1 MITNRLDGI
10 DALFPDLFQS
20 PITPSSIPTTLSPQ
34 ALASIVLSYAS
45 AFPETASRLTSLKDL
60 PIPPASASASLVELR
75 PRLEKLAE
83 VQREQASEVAEL
95 RARSAVLI
103 KRWMEVG
110 VLGGGEVW
118 SEWEERVEGVE
129 RGVRRA
135 EREREEE

>member
-1 MITNRLDGI
+1 M
-10 DALFPDLFQS
+10 
-20 PITPSSIPTTLSPQ
+20 
-34 ALASIVLSYAS
+34 
-45 AFPETASRLTSLKDL
+45 
-60 PIPPASASASLVELR
+60 R